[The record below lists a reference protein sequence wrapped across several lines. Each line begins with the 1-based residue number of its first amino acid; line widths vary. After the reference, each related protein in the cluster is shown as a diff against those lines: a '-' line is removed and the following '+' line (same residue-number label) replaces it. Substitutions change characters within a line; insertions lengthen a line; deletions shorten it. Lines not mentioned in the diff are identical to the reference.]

1 MADRYEI
8 KLSGSGGQGVVLA
21 SIILAEASALYDGKN
36 AVQTQS
42 YGPES
47 RGGYSSSMVIISDED
62 IDYPK
67 STKVDVLLAL
77 TQEAADKYAGDIK
90 DDGVLIVDEELV
102 RDVPEGKY
110 KVHKLPIVNTA
121 RTQVG
126 NTVVTNIVA
135 LGAIVGLTEAFSV
148 GGVKKALLSKIP
160 KGTEQLNTR
169 AFEAGIKLVEEVVRN
184 MDLNP
189 EALDQHEKTLKEMMN
204 GPVTLGACCGCA
216 MCVVTCPYGVIKYN
230 PETMVP
236 YIAKPKN
243 GPDYCPISE
252 EIGCN
257 VCANSCIRLGCGAE
271 RPIRP
276 EELDVAIFGRER
288 DEHELAG
295 VIRFICLAKG
305 TSSNIVTNAQ
315 DGGAVTSLLRCAFEE
330 GIIDGAAVAGPS
342 ENLWVE
348 PVPTVV
354 KNAEELM
361 RTSKSWYTYCATP
374 MALKEALDKY
384 KLQKL
389 ALVGVPCEISA
400 YAKTL
405 GADTE
410 FIAAERGEK
419 NIEKQKKHLKQYVEA
434 VQLAIG
440 LFCTETLDF
449 KGFIYDYIQ
458 GELGI
463 NPQDIVKVNIKGRLI
478 IDLKDGTR
486 IEKPLAEAK
495 KYKREQCNYCNDFS
509 AEHADISAGSVGGDG
524 WTVLVVRSERGE
536 NILKRAV
543 EKGYLEVKDT
553 SENERPVKLM
563 KKFTEAKRKEAS
575 EHYVSIG
582 SQKT

>member
-204 GPVTLGACCGCA
+204 GPVTLGACCGGA

-288 DEHELAG
+288 DE
-295 VIRFICLAKG
+295 
-305 TSSNIVTNAQ
+305 
-315 DGGAVTSLLRCAFEE
+315 
-330 GIIDGAAVAGPS
+330 
-342 ENLWVE
+342 
-348 PVPTVV
+348 
-354 KNAEELM
+354 
-361 RTSKSWYTYCATP
+361 
-374 MALKEALDKY
+374 
-384 KLQKL
+384 
-389 ALVGVPCEISA
+389 
-400 YAKTL
+400 
-405 GADTE
+405 
-410 FIAAERGEK
+410 
-419 NIEKQKKHLKQYVEA
+419 
-434 VQLAIG
+434 
-440 LFCTETLDF
+440 
-449 KGFIYDYIQ
+449 
-458 GELGI
+458 
-463 NPQDIVKVNIKGRLI
+463 
-478 IDLKDGTR
+478 
-486 IEKPLAEAK
+486 
-495 KYKREQCNYCNDFS
+495 
-509 AEHADISAGSVGGDG
+509 
-524 WTVLVVRSERGE
+524 
-536 NILKRAV
+536 
-543 EKGYLEVKDT
+543 
-553 SENERPVKLM
+553 
-563 KKFTEAKRKEAS
+563 
-575 EHYVSIG
+575 
-582 SQKT
+582 